1 MLVASAASSLRGHRV
16 SMSKG
21 PAKIIIV
28 RHAEKPASRA
38 PHLALR
44 GRMRAIG
51 LSKLLP
57 KIVKADFV
65 FASTSTKHSARPYQ
79 TIRLTADRMGI
90 DVSTTYA
97 DRDIKKIVKDLRKK
111 QFNGKTVLVCWHHGM
126 MPKLIRELGHESP
139 YEPWPEDLYDRII
152 CIDRDG
158 IKNLPQRLLFGDTL
172 D

>member
-1 MLVASAASSLRGHRV
+1 
-16 SMSKG
+16 MSKG

-57 KIVKADFV
+57 KIVKPDFV

-97 DRDIKKIVKDLRKK
+97 DRDIKRIVKDLRKK

-152 CIDRDG
+152 CIDRSG
-158 IKNLPQRLLFGDTL
+158 IKNLPQRLLFGDTV

>member
-1 MLVASAASSLRGHRV
+1 MLVASLWTV
-16 SMSKG
+16 SFPMGNG
-21 PAKIIIV
+21 PARIIIV
-28 RHAEKPASRA
+28 RHAEKPASRQ

-57 KIVKADFV
+57 KIVKPDFV
-65 FASTSTKHSARPYQ
+65 FASTSTRHSARPYQ
-79 TIRLTADRMGI
+79 TIRFTADKMGLS
-90 DVSTTYA
+90 VSTSYA
-97 DRDIKKIVKDLRKK
+97 DKETKKLVRELRKK
-111 QFNGKTVLVCWHHGM
+111 EFEGKTILMCWHHGM
-126 MPKLIRELGHESP
+126 MPRLIRELGHESP

-152 CIDRDG
+152 CIDGEG